1 MKKLNR
7 IPALPRSVCVL
18 WAALRA
24 GLLAWGIF
32 NMCMGHTTQFLQS
45 VFAIAFTHL
54 WDFFQLFGGR
64 SFITRVPHSVQT
76 YLNIFI
82 FVGCAVGTTLNLYTS
97 FEHTD
102 LILHFFAG
110 VIGAAFGYDLAVI
123 MQTAKRGELSPAL
136 AAMFALF
143 ISISISV
150 GWEFY
155 EFSMDRIYGM
165 DLQRSI
171 PTSDIGLVDT
181 MVDLIFGTA
190 GGLAGMFVTAFRRN
204 RRRQ

>member
-1 MKKLNR
+1 MKKLNN
-7 IPALPRSVCVL
+7 IPALPKSVTVL
-18 WAALRA
+18 WIVLRA

-32 NMCMGHTTQFLQS
+32 NMFMGHTTQFLQS

-64 SFITRVPHSVQT
+64 SFITRVPYSIQT

-82 FVGCAVGTTLNLYTS
+82 FAGCVVGTTVNLYTS
-97 FEHTD
+97 FEHID
-102 LILHFFAG
+102 IILHFFAG
-110 VIGAAFGYDLAVI
+110 VLGAAFGYDLAVI
-123 MQTAKRGELSPAL
+123 IQTAKRGELSPAL

-181 MVDLIFGTA
+181 MVDLILGTA
-190 GGLAGMFVTAFRRN
+190 GALTGMFVTAFRRN
-204 RRRQ
+204 RKHK